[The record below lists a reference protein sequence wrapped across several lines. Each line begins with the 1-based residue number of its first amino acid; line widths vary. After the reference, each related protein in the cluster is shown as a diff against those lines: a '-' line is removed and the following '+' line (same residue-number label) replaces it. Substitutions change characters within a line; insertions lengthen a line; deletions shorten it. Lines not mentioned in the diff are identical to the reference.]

1 MHPSRRAFV
10 MVWDGLRPDFISR
23 ELTPNLSR
31 LAERGVRFADSHAVF
46 PTVTRCNSAS
56 ISTGALPANHGIP
69 GNSLYARD
77 VDQSGPLST
86 GDRRT
91 LEALRRMRGGRVLL
105 RQTLAEHVAQ
115 AGGNAV
121 IVGTGSPGCSLLQHP
136 QVEECGDMLLNPALI
151 VGHDRAA
158 LEATFGPIPS
168 RSVPCTE
175 LNVYF
180 TCVITEFV
188 VPELQPRLLTFW
200 HTDPDG
206 AQHQGGAG
214 HPDAMEG
221 IRDADRNLG
230 AILDTFERLG
240 LAEETDVVVTSDH
253 GFSTIGDRI
262 DISAALIEAGV
273 KQSADSTDVVVADGM
288 IYVPDGDA
296 STVQCIVELL
306 QRIEAVG
313 PIFTRTLGAPLAPGT
328 LPLSAAGAGG
338 EFAPD
343 VLFSFN
349 WSDDENEHGVPGMC
363 WASPSSYRGM
373 HGSLSP
379 WEVRNTLVAAG
390 PDFKQGI
397 VSDVPAGVVDIVP
410 TLLHALE
417 LDAAQ
422 PLDGRVLEEALVDG
436 PAPAAVSVE
445 RETLTAEAP
454 GFAQEL
460 HTSTV
465 GRARYVDFGRV
476 ERA

>member
-1 MHPSRRAFV
+1 MHPTRRAFV

-23 ELTPNLSR
+23 ELTPHLSR
-31 LAERGVRFADSHAVF
+31 VAERGVRFADSHAVF

-69 GNSLYARD
+69 GNALYARD
-77 VDQSGPLST
+77 VDQSGPLNT
-86 GDRRT
+86 GDHRA
-91 LEALRRMRGGRVLL
+91 LEALRRTRGGRVLL
-105 RQTLAEHVAQ
+105 RRTLAEHVAQ
-115 AGGNAV
+115 ARGNAV
-121 IVGTGSPGCSLLQHP
+121 IVGTGSPGSSLLQHP
-136 QVEECGDMLLNPALI
+136 QVEECGDVLLNPALT

-158 LEATFGPIPS
+158 LEATFGPIPA

-175 LNVYF
+175 LNAYF
-180 TCVITEFV
+180 TRVITEFV
-188 VPELQPRLLTFW
+188 LPELQPRLLTLW

-206 AQHQGGAG
+206 AQHQRGAG
-214 HPDAMEG
+214 HPDALEA

-240 LAEETDVVVTSDH
+240 IESETDVVVTSDH
-253 GFSTIGDRI
+253 GFSTIGDRV
-262 DISAALIEAGV
+262 DIGAALIEAGV
-273 KQSADSTDVVVADGM
+273 KQSRDSADVVVAEGM
-288 IYVPDGDA
+288 IYVPSGDA
-296 STVQCIVELL
+296 ATVRRIVELL
-306 QRIEAVG
+306 QRLEAVG
-313 PIFTRTLGAPLAPGT
+313 PVFTRTLGAPLAPGT

-343 VLFSFN
+343 VLFSLN
-349 WSDDENEHGVPGMC
+349 WSDDENEHGVPGTC
-363 WASPSSYRGM
+363 WASPSNYRGM

-390 PDFKQGI
+390 PDFKQGV
-397 VSDVPAGVVDIVP
+397 VSDVPAGVVDIAP
-410 TLLHALE
+410 TLLRALA

-436 PAPAAVSVE
+436 PDPASLSVQ

-460 HTSTV
+460 QTSTV
-465 GRARYVDFGRV
+465 RGARYVDLGRV